1 MDNESV
7 FWKIA
12 IPVIIAL
19 LAGGTSPWWW
29 QEFFAEQP
37 KTEPSVSNPTEPEPT
52 ASASPTPAPVSPDPA
67 PPDTPAILDR
77 ASISIAYTGDY
88 YGCRLPVE
96 ISIGDRSL
104 YPSGSGYSFVYNDVA
119 VGQQPY
125 QIEGQIQCPS
135 VGNCQAFGNGSI
147 NVIPGNEY
155 YIRWQNVAVGQ
166 CSVILQ

>member
-12 IPVIIAL
+12 IPVLIAL

-29 QEFFAEQP
+29 EAFFNKSPVAEAP
-37 KTEPSVSNPTEPEPT
+37 DPTPP
-52 ASASPTPAPVSPDPA
+52 ASPTPDDPVPA
-67 PPDTPAILDR
+67 PAPEPTSEPVIPLTSER
-77 ASISIAYTGDY
+77 ASITIAYTGDY
-88 YGCRLPVE
+88 FGCRLPIE
-96 ISIGDRSL
+96 ISIGDQSL
-104 YPSGSGYSFVYNDVA
+104 YPAGSGYVFAYNDVE

-135 VGNCQAFGNGSI
+135 IGNCQAFGNGSI

-166 CSVILQ
+166 CSIILQ